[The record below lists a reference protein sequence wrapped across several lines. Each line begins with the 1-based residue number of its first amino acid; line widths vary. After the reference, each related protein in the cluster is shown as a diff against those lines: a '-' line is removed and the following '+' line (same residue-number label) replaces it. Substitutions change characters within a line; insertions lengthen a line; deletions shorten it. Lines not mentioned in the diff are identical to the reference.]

1 MSVCGT
7 RASAR
12 FGIRLAADAAV
23 VALFIYTLQL
33 VYLMCYLFYLFLFN
47 CVHLLCV

>member
-7 RASAR
+7 RESAR

-23 VALFIYTLQL
+23 VALFNYTLQL
-33 VYLMCYLFYLFLFN
+33 VYLMCYLFYLFLFIM
-47 CVHLLCV
+47 